1 MQDKKPH
8 FWDEN
13 IEEKRLGLKIVI
25 MKLAID
31 HKLIGNDDYL

>member
-1 MQDKKPH
+1 MQDKKPL

-25 MKLAID
+25 MKHAID